1 MNKIIRE
8 MEQGGEA
15 LKRLQEID
23 ASAGFVDPA
32 QKRKAEAEYKRREER
47 KSQDTAAPYVPP
59 LQSADGALDDKTLA
73 ANMLAQAKRMEV
85 EAKGM
90 IAEAARM
97 KKQAQGLNPSVN
109 LADYTVTESVAPTA
123 PKKGRPP
130 KAKVVTADAV
140 Q

>member
-1 MNKIIRE
+1 
-8 MEQGGEA
+8 
-15 LKRLQEID
+15 
-23 ASAGFVDPA
+23 
-32 QKRKAEAEYKRREER
+32 
-47 KSQDTAAPYVPP
+47 
-59 LQSADGALDDKTLA
+59 LQSTDGALDDKAIA
-73 ANMLAQAKRMEV
+73 ANMLAQAKRMES

-109 LADYTVTESVAPTA
+109 LADYAMADPVVSTA
-123 PKKGRPP
+123 PRKGRPP

>member
-109 LADYTVTESVAPTA
+109 LADYSAADPVVSTA
-123 PKKGRPP
+123 PRKGRPP